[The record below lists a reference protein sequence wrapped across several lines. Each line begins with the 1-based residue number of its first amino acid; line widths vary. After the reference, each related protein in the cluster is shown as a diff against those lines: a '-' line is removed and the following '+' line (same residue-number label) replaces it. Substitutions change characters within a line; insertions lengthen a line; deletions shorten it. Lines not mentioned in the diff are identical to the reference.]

1 MKRFVLVS
9 SLAFLM
15 IGMTT
20 SCVSKKKYVAA
31 QNHIERLQQD
41 SAQYEQKIDGLQ
53 AELAETKLRLAEN
66 QESLADFK
74 EATANEIA
82 SLMAQ
87 LQQRGEELSEK
98 DQALQERAKRLQ
110 ALQERLNKQQ
120 VIVNR
125 LRTTVKDALV
135 GFDQDELSVEV
146 KNGKVY
152 VSLSDKL
159 LFPSGSAKLNEDGKE
174 AIGKVGKVLQQN
186 PKINI
191 EVVGHTDSIPINTA
205 KYGDNWE
212 LSTAR
217 ATTITRLL
225 TDDHNIPG
233 SRLTASGMSK
243 YQPVA
248 TNETKEGRAK
258 NRRTEIILTP
268 KLEELF
274 KILEGDATA
283 AAGDEM

>member
-1 MKRFVLVS
+1 
-9 SLAFLM
+9 
-15 IGMTT
+15 MTS

-31 QNHIERLQQD
+31 QDHIGKLQQD
-41 SAQYEQKIDGLQ
+41 SAQFEAKIDNLQ
-53 AELAETKLRLAEN
+53 AELAKTKTSYAEFRDA
-66 QESLADFK
+66 S
-74 EATANEIA
+74 ANEVA

-87 LQQRGEELSEK
+87 LQQRGEELNEK
-98 DQALQERAKRLQ
+98 DQALQDRAARLR

-125 LRTTVKDALV
+125 LRKTVEDALV

-159 LFPSGSAKLNEDGKE
+159 LFPSGSAKLNEEGKE
-174 AIGKVGKVLQQN
+174 AIGKVGKVLQDN

-191 EVVGHTDSIPINTA
+191 DVVGHTDSVPINTA
-205 KYGDNWE
+205 KYSDNWD

-225 TDDHNIPG
+225 TDEYNIPG
-233 SRLTASGMSK
+233 TRLTASGMSK

-248 TNETKEGRAK
+248 SNETTEGRAK

-274 KILEGDATA
+274 KILQGDATA
-283 AAGDEM
+283 DAEMEEM